1 MTVVTIKRYVILTIS
16 GVLMAVGFFLVS
28 IVDGFFGDIAESK
41 KEHAA
46 RKELVAAGKVEP
58 LQGKVVE
65 KRYEEDKYWT
75 GSGDS
80 RTLKVDIDFWL
91 ILEIETVGKV
101 PRGVTKAIYE
111 SFVEGQTVKVYAV
124 EDTYV
129 IPAFEV
135 DDSQSIRLGKIL
147 FLGVSYV
154 PVLLGLF
161 GLCFVCVGMLWGRKR

>member
-1 MTVVTIKRYVILTIS
+1 MRLARNWWLREKSSHFRERSSRNDTKKT
-16 GVLMAVGFFLVS
+16 S
-28 IVDGFFGDIAESK
+28 IGREAET
-41 KEHAA
+41 A
-46 RKELVAAGKVEP
+46 EP
-58 LQGKVVE
+58 
-65 KRYEEDKYWT
+65 
-75 GSGDS
+75 
-80 RTLKVDIDFWL
+80 LKVDIDFWL
-91 ILEIETVGKV
+91 VLEIETVGKV

-161 GLCFVCVGMLWGRKR
+161 GLCFVCVGMLLGRKR